1 MLEPSPRVT
10 VISLFFM
17 FNDLTLEEITFF
29 IDYFSLHFHLRNFTV
44 LVISVLKSTNQYTG
58 KYINIYMILFRF
70 ITVHIGKTG
79 SIEGD
84 IMQEYFYMTY

>member
-1 MLEPSPRVT
+1 
-10 VISLFFM
+10 
-17 FNDLTLEEITFF
+17 
-29 IDYFSLHFHLRNFTV
+29 
-44 LVISVLKSTNQYTG
+44 
-58 KYINIYMILFRF
+58 MILFRF